1 MATRRNIHTENKS
14 PNPPTRENREH
25 MELKL
30 ELDELKKLVDKQS
43 ETLRKI
49 HQAIVGDKEFG
60 QEGLVEMVK
69 KHEDWIQGQKYM
81 WAKIYGGIIVG
92 SSAIGYILNVILKSI
107 N

>member
-1 MATRRNIHTENKS
+1 MAIRKKISEETTPS
-14 PNPPTRENREH
+14 TRESKEH

-49 HQAIVGDKEFG
+49 HNAIVGDKEFG

-69 KHEDWIQGQKYM
+69 KHDDWIQSQKYM

-92 SSAIGYILNVILKSI
+92 SSAIGYIINFIVKSI
-107 N
+107 K

>member
-1 MATRRNIHTENKS
+1 MAIRKKILEETI
-14 PNPPTRENREH
+14 PPTRDSKEH

-49 HQAIVGDKEFG
+49 HNAIVGDKEFG
-60 QEGLVEMVK
+60 QEGIVEMVK
-69 KHEDWIQGQKYM
+69 KHDDWIQSQKYM

-92 SSAIGYILNVILKSI
+92 STAIGYIINYIIKSI
-107 N
+107 K

>member
-1 MATRRNIHTENKS
+1 
-14 PNPPTRENREH
+14 

-49 HQAIVGDKEFG
+49 HNAIVGDKEFG

-69 KHEDWIQGQKYM
+69 KHDDWIQSQKYM

-92 SSAIGYILNVILKSI
+92 SSAIGYIINFVLKSI
-107 N
+107 K

>member
-1 MATRRNIHTENKS
+1 MAIRKKISDENIPSTRDSK
-14 PNPPTRENREH
+14 EH

-49 HQAIVGDKEFG
+49 HNAIVGDKEFG
-60 QEGLVEMVK
+60 HEGLVEMVK
-69 KHEDWIQGQKYM
+69 KHDDWIQSQKYM

-92 SSAIGYILNVILKSI
+92 STAIGYILNIVLKTI
-107 N
+107 K

>member
-1 MATRRNIHTENKS
+1 MAIRKKTSDENIPTTRDSK
-14 PNPPTRENREH
+14 EH

-49 HQAIVGDKEFG
+49 HNAIVGDKEFG
-60 QEGLVEMVK
+60 HEGLVEMVK
-69 KHEDWIQGQKYM
+69 KHDDWIQSQKYM

-92 SSAIGYILNVILKSI
+92 STAIGYILNIVLKTI
-107 N
+107 K

>member
-1 MATRRNIHTENKS
+1 MAIRKKPIEVDTKPS
-14 PNPPTRENREH
+14 TRESKEH

-49 HQAIVGDKEFG
+49 HNAIVGDKEFG

-69 KHEDWIQGQKYM
+69 KHDDWIQSQKYM

-92 SSAIGYILNVILKSI
+92 SSAIGYII
-107 N
+107 NFIVKNIK

>member
-1 MATRRNIHTENKS
+1 MAIRKKISEEPTQL
-14 PNPPTRENREH
+14 TRESKEH

-49 HQAIVGDKEFG
+49 HNAIVGDKEFG
-60 QEGLVEMVK
+60 HEGLVEMVK
-69 KHEDWIQGQKYM
+69 KHDDWIQSQKYM

-92 SSAIGYILNVILKSI
+92 STAIGYILNVLLKTI
-107 N
+107 K

>member
-1 MATRRNIHTENKS
+1 MATRKITSNDNT
-14 PNPPTRENREH
+14 PLTRENKEH
-25 MELKL
+25 MELKG

>member
-1 MATRRNIHTENKS
+1 MASRRTTSIDTK
-14 PNPPTRENREH
+14 PTTTTRENREH

>member
-1 MATRRNIHTENKS
+1 MALRKSITNEGSSPIKENK
-14 PNPPTRENREH
+14 EH
-25 MELKL
+25 MELKR

-49 HQAIVGDKEFG
+49 HNAIVGDKEFG
-60 QEGLVEMVK
+60 HEGIVEMVK
-69 KHEDWIQGQKYM
+69 KHEDWIESQKYM

-92 SSAIGYILNVILKSI
+92 STAIGYILNVILKSI

>member
-1 MATRRNIHTENKS
+1 MATRKTIPNENT
-14 PNPPTRENREH
+14 PLTRENKEH
-25 MELKL
+25 MELKG

>member
-1 MATRRNIHTENKS
+1 MAIRKKPIEVETTTS
-14 PNPPTRENREH
+14 TRESKEH

-69 KHEDWIQGQKYM
+69 KHDDWIQSQKYM

-92 SSAIGYILNVILKSI
+92 SSAIGYIINFIVKSI
-107 N
+107 K

>member
-1 MATRRNIHTENKS
+1 MATRKTIPTENT
-14 PNPPTRENREH
+14 PLTRENKEH
-25 MELKL
+25 MELKG

-49 HQAIVGDKEFG
+49 HNAIVGDKEFG
-60 QEGLVEMVK
+60 QEGLVEMVR

-107 N
+107 K

>member
-1 MATRRNIHTENKS
+1 MATRKTIPNENA
-14 PNPPTRENREH
+14 PLTRENKEH
-25 MELKL
+25 MELKG

-49 HQAIVGDKEFG
+49 HHAIVGDKEFG

-69 KHEDWIQGQKYM
+69 KHDDWIQSQKYM

-92 SSAIGYILNVILKSI
+92 STAIGYILNIVLKTI
-107 N
+107 K

>member
-1 MATRRNIHTENKS
+1 MATRKITSNDNA
-14 PNPPTRENREH
+14 PLTRENKEH
-25 MELKL
+25 MEVKR

-49 HQAIVGDKEFG
+49 HNAIVGDKEFG

>member
-1 MATRRNIHTENKS
+1 MAIRKKISDENIPSTRDSK
-14 PNPPTRENREH
+14 EH

-49 HQAIVGDKEFG
+49 HNAIVGYKEFG
-60 QEGLVEMVK
+60 HEGLVEMVK
-69 KHEDWIQGQKYM
+69 KHDDWIQSQKYM

-92 SSAIGYILNVILKSI
+92 STAIGYILNIVLKTI
-107 N
+107 K

>member
-1 MATRRNIHTENKS
+1 MAIRKKISDENTPSTRDSK
-14 PNPPTRENREH
+14 EH

-49 HQAIVGDKEFG
+49 HNAIVGDKEFG
-60 QEGLVEMVK
+60 HEGLVEMVK
-69 KHEDWIQGQKYM
+69 KHDDWIQSQKYM

-92 SSAIGYILNVILKSI
+92 STAIGYILNIVLKTI
-107 N
+107 K